1 MNYNLTWKERIILQ
15 SLKKKWIVVLL
26 ISVFVGGICAFGYGK
41 LKSSNYQAS
50 GELVQNDNN
59 YNLLNSYQQ
68 FLTTGKFKASMND
81 SIKNS
86 KWKKSSFSS
95 EYTISMS
102 YGTNST
108 FFSVNAT
115 SPNAE
120 YSEFLANT
128 AMTNL
133 MSNIG
138 SYLTGTNISVVSPA
152 KTATTVTSKS
162 RSMII
167 GGLGALVTFIIL
179 IAITLY
185 RSVMAGKV
193 KSTKYL
199 TEVLGLNELG
209 NLTLKSR

>member
-1 MNYNLTWKERIILQ
+1 MT
-15 SLKKKWIVVLL
+15 VL
-26 ISVFVGGICAFGYGK
+26 
-41 LKSSNYQAS
+41 
-50 GELVQNDNN
+50 
-59 YNLLNSYQQ
+59 
-68 FLTTGKFKASMND
+68 
-81 SIKNS
+81 KNS